1 MALWFLITPI
11 FVLSQAYGESENHV
25 VSTADLLED
34 LFLAYLHD
42 NKYLEENYEPPD
54 IDPRM
59 VLPKCGGEG
68 LKIAPRKSRDRA
80 QIVVLCRDG
89 GWKRYFNLSRN
100 VSVSNQTPS
109 VPHRTISSSSEKK
122 NAMFTKNQPYSRK
135 SSVIRGLVMNTSVQR
150 GEVIQDMMIDV
161 VELQNEQR
169 VRDIVTHRGQVSGRV
184 ARISLPKG
192 TVLNSRHIRRDPV
205 LVKGQRLEIISVG
218 KGFSVS
224 ADGIAL
230 QSADVGEV
238 IKVLNLKSQKT
249 LQARVVSKYRVEI
262 ANFSL
267 QN

>member
-1 MALWFLITPI
+1 
-11 FVLSQAYGESENHV
+11 V

-109 VPHRTISSSSEKK
+109 VPHRTISLRGAIFNPSPPHFGK
-122 NAMFTKNQPYSRK
+122 T
-135 SSVIRGLVMNTSVQR
+135 IRGS
-150 GEVIQDMMIDV
+150 I
-161 VELQNEQR
+161 
-169 VRDIVTHRGQVSGRV
+169 SGG
-184 ARISLPKG
+184 S
-192 TVLNSRHIRRDPV
+192 
-205 LVKGQRLEIISVG
+205 
-218 KGFSVS
+218 
-224 ADGIAL
+224 
-230 QSADVGEV
+230 
-238 IKVLNLKSQKT
+238 
-249 LQARVVSKYRVEI
+249 
-262 ANFSL
+262 
-267 QN
+267 